1 MRFRLKMMLGMLCL
15 LAVLFGIGGSLLIA
29 LSFESSLDREEES
42 ARESYRMLLD
52 TLSVVGSLDVWSQS
66 EDIPNMLDQ
75 LYDRSGSSWLAL
87 RFSTTDEILYESG
100 PTAIGFESDRAGI
113 DADHGVVLTRSDGE
127 GGWYLQLSGTCAV
140 NGEPHYLD
148 ALYDISPLY
157 QTRSHQQAVFRVVF
171 AVLIALCALLAY
183 GLSWL
188 LTRPLSKLTRATR
201 EIASGNLSFR
211 SNVRSDDEI
220 GDLSTSF
227 DVMAQRVEGGV
238 TEMKRSLERQERFM
252 GGFAHEVKTPM
263 TAIIGYADLIRT
275 QTLDPHE
282 QIEAAGFIFS
292 EGKRL
297 ENLSLKLLDIF
308 VLGKTEVQLVVS
320 SPAELVAD
328 AVGSLELAVASRG
341 RAVLIEED
349 CERGT
354 CLLEPDLVQSLL
366 LNLIDN
372 ACKAVGDRGAVKVTC
387 TMLPDG
393 CRLRVADDGAGIP
406 AEALDH
412 ISEAFYRVDASRSR
426 AQGGSGLGLSLCA
439 KIAELHRGSLSVESE
454 IGVGTSVTVDLRGG
468 REVRL

>member
-15 LAVLFGIGGSLLIA
+15 LAVLFGVGGSLLIA
-29 LSFESSLDREEES
+29 LSFESSLEREEES

-52 TLSVVGSLDVWSQS
+52 TLTVVGSMDAWSQS
-66 EDIPNMLDQ
+66 GDIPHMLEQ
-75 LYDRSGSSWLAL
+75 LYDRSGSSWSAL
-87 RFSTTDEILYESG
+87 RFSTPGEVLYESG
-100 PTAIGFESDRAGI
+100 STAIGFENDRAGV
-113 DADHGVVLTRSDGE
+113 DADHGAVLMRSDGE
-127 GGWYLQLSGTCAV
+127 GGWYLQLSGECAID
-140 NGEPHYLD
+140 GEPHYLD

-157 QTRSHQQAVFRVVF
+157 QTRSHQQAAFRAVF
-171 AVLIALCALLAY
+171 AVLIVLCALLAY

-211 SNVRSDDEI
+211 SNVRNDDEI
-220 GDLSTSF
+220 GELSTSF

-238 TEMKRSLERQERFM
+238 AEMKRSLERQERFM

-263 TAIIGYADLIRT
+263 TAIIGYADLIRS
-275 QTLDPHE
+275 QALDPHE
-282 QIEAAGFIFS
+282 QIEAAGYIFS

-308 VLGKTEVQLVVS
+308 VLGKNEVQLVAS
-320 SPAELVAD
+320 ALAD
-328 AVGSLELAVASRG
+328 TVGSLKLAVAGRG
-341 RAVLIEED
+341 RAILIEED

-393 CRLRVADDGAGIP
+393 CRLSVADDGAGIP

-412 ISEAFYRVDASRSR
+412 VSEAFYRVDASRSR

-439 KIAELHRGSLSVESE
+439 KIAELHQGSLSVRSE
-454 IGVGTSVTVDLRGG
+454 IGIGTCVTVDLRAG
-468 REVRL
+468 RG

>member
-15 LAVLFGIGGSLLIA
+15 LAVLFGVGGSLLIA
-29 LSFESSLDREEES
+29 LSFESSLEREEES
-42 ARESYRMLLD
+42 ACESYRMLLD
-52 TLSVVGSLDVWSQS
+52 TLTVVGSMDAWSQS
-66 EDIPNMLDQ
+66 GDIPHMLEQ
-75 LYDRSGSSWLAL
+75 LYDRSGSSWSAL
-87 RFSTTDEILYESG
+87 RFSTPGEVLYESG
-100 PTAIGFESDRAGI
+100 STAIGFENDRAGV
-113 DADHGVVLTRSDGE
+113 DADHGAVLMRSDGE
-127 GGWYLQLSGTCAV
+127 GRWYLQLSGECAID
-140 NGEPHYLD
+140 GEPHYLD

-157 QTRSHQQAVFRVVF
+157 QTRSHQQAAFRAVF
-171 AVLIALCALLAY
+171 AVLIVLCALLAY

-211 SNVRSDDEI
+211 SNVRNDDEI
-220 GDLSTSF
+220 GELSTSF

-238 TEMKRSLERQERFM
+238 AEMKRSLERQERFM

-263 TAIIGYADLIRT
+263 TAIIGYADLIRS
-275 QTLDPHE
+275 QALDPHE
-282 QIEAAGFIFS
+282 QIEAAGYIFS

-308 VLGKTEVQLVVS
+308 VLGKNEVQLVAS
-320 SPAELVAD
+320 APADLVAD
-328 AVGSLELAVASRG
+328 TVGSLKLAVVGRG
-341 RAVLIEED
+341 RAILIEED
-349 CERGT
+349 CEKGT

-393 CRLRVADDGAGIP
+393 CRLSVADDGAGIP

-412 ISEAFYRVDASRSR
+412 VSEAFYRVDASRSR

-439 KIAELHRGSLSVESE
+439 KIAELHQGSLSVRSE
-454 IGVGTSVTVDLRGG
+454 IGIGTCVTVDLRAG
-468 REVRL
+468 RG